1 MANANIAIINTT
13 NTFDEWR
20 VATNAFANDR
30 NQLRNSYYVKDE
42 GNFRLANGILYLG
55 NNSTSNAFVVEGN
68 SNISIGN
75 MTTTSNLRVLS
86 NATVGNLTI
95 LGNQIITGSALLDTD
110 MLLLRANSALDGNAT
125 IRSRRTGTGN
135 AEIKFNNISAVWQV
149 TANAVGGH
157 STILTMANV
166 ENSTFSSSLSNVA
179 TAAAVGIAYSLA
191 ISGFNESQSAANTV
205 RVSQNSGS
213 VLSKANGINFVN
225 SANVTIAVTA
235 GIAGN
240 ANVTFDISAGAG
252 AQGSTGPQGATGSG
266 SPGPQGAT
274 GAGGTGPQGTTGSGS
289 QGTSGSQG
297 VTGAGSQGATGTQGT
312 IGSGGT
318 ITNDTSSGSTHYP
331 LLTTATSGTLSGVTV
346 SSTKLSFVPS
356 NGTVTATDFASTS
369 DARLK
374 DILKEIDGAVGLLES
389 LRGVEYH
396 WNTMAK
402 SIGVSDD
409 ERTQVGLIAQEVNKV
424 LPEAISTHFSK
435 TYERDLMGL
444 DYDKL
449 IPLLIEGIKELQAQI
464 TELKNK

>member
-20 VATNAFANDR
+20 VATNAVANDR
-30 NQLRNSYYVKDE
+30 NQLRNSYYVKDD

-55 NNSTSNAFVVEGN
+55 NNSTSNVFVVEGN
-68 SNISIGN
+68 SNISVGN
-75 MTTTSNLRVLS
+75 MTTTANLTVLS

-110 MLLLRANSALDGNAT
+110 MLLLRANSAVDGNAT

-135 AEIKFNNISAVWQV
+135 AEIKFNNISAVWQA

-179 TAAAVGIAYSLA
+179 TAAAVGVAYSLA
-191 ISGFNESQSAANTV
+191 ISGFTESQSAANTV
-205 RVSQNSGS
+205 RVSQNGAS
-213 VLSKANGINFVN
+213 VITKANGINFVN

-240 ANVTFDISAGAG
+240 ANVTFDIAAGAG
-252 AQGSTGPQGATGSG
+252 AQGSIGPQGATGSG

-274 GAGGTGPQGTTGSGS
+274 GAGGTGPQGATGSGS
-289 QGTSGSQG
+289 QGP
-297 VTGAGSQGATGTQGT
+297 AGPQGATGAGPQGAT
-312 IGSGGT
+312 GAGPQGATGSGGI
-318 ITNDTSSGSTHYP
+318 ITDDTSSGSTHYP

-356 NGTVTATDFASTS
+356 TGTVTATDFSATS

-374 DILKEIDGAVGLLES
+374 DILKEIDGAVCLVES

-409 ERTQVGLIAQEVNKV
+409 ERTQVGLIAQDVEKLYPTLITKGDDGYLRVSYDRLV
-424 LPEAISTHFSK
+424 PILVEA
-435 TYERDLMGL
+435 
-444 DYDKL
+444 
-449 IPLLIEGIKELQAQI
+449 IKELS
-464 TELKNK
+464 ERVKRLEG